1 MHQDKFKGK
10 KKKEEEEEKRSGR
23 KVRPKSR
30 AVYTHLAVRFGDAY
44 VSPTNLQTAKGGR
57 AFTVVTQTDQ
67 PVLISPVERDDVEKK
82 MLGNKR
88 KAREGEREGERR
100 REKRNRK
107 RRMANDERRSS
118 NKPAGGIA
126 TDNLTQP
133 ILTRL

>member
-1 MHQDKFKGK
+1 MRVRVLHQDKFKGK
-10 KKKEEEEEKRSGR
+10 KKEEEEEEKRSGR

-88 KAREGEREGERR
+88 KAREGEREKDGEKEGEKESQEKNGKR
-100 REKRNRK
+100 RE
-107 RRMANDERRSS
+107 EE
-118 NKPAGGIA
+118 
-126 TDNLTQP
+126 QQ
-133 ILTRL
+133 